1 MGSSLI
7 FILIALFV
15 VLSGLGGSNLNLV
28 DLLLSLAR
36 TK

>member
-7 FILIALFV
+7 FVLIALFV
-15 VLSGLGGSNLNLV
+15 VLSGLGGSSLSLT
-28 DLLLSLAR
+28 DLLLTLFK